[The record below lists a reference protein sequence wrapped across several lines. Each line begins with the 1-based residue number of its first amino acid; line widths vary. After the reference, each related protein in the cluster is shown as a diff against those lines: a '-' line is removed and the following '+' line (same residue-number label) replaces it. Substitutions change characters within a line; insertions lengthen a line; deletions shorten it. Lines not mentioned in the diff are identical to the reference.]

1 MLTDNQE
8 LKLAFDFVQYT
19 NKNIFLT
26 GKAGTGKTTFLHRL
40 KEQSPKR
47 MVVVAPTGV
56 AAINAGGVTVHS
68 LFQLSL
74 GPYLPEYQ
82 QANDN
87 FQLFRFNKEKINILR
102 SLDLLVIDEIS
113 MVRADLLDGV
123 DAVLRR
129 FRDRTQPFGGVQLL
143 MIGDLQQLSPVI
155 KDEEWS
161 LLQPHYK
168 TPYFFSSHAL
178 QKTDYIGIEL
188 KTVYRQSDDTFIA
201 ILNKIRENNM
211 DQPTLDALNK
221 RYIPGF
227 SDGQTEGYITL
238 TTHNYQAQRMNE
250 VKISQLSTK
259 PYTFTAIIEGEFPEH
274 AYPTNH
280 QLTLKE
286 GAQVMFVKNDASPEK
301 LFFNGK
307 IGKIVSISREEI
319 IVMCAGDSQPITVEQ
334 AIWENMRYEIS
345 EETKEIKETKI
356 GSFTQYPLKT
366 AWAITIHKSQ
376 GLTFEHAI
384 IDANASFAHGQVYV
398 ALSRCRT
405 LEGMVLT
412 APLSERSIINDTT
425 VKQFTSEID
434 ENKPTNDLLQHAR
447 LEYQQYLLLELFD
460 FLRVQRWIYLIQKV
474 YTDNPG
480 AIPPTTGKTVEKM
493 VLEFRTEV
501 VTVAEKFKAQ
511 IQNLLKD
518 GIENNEVLQD
528 RIKKGAAYFLGKT
541 QAIII
546 EFIEDLSI
554 ETDNKQV
561 RKQWTDYYQKLQ
573 EEIEVKVACLVDAL
587 NGFYVKN
594 YLKVKAKTM
603 LAESQ
608 KIKKI
613 KKEKGKATSGA
624 SPASSGIIH
633 PKLFE
638 TLRNWRAKKAA
649 ELAMPVYIV
658 LQQKTLLDL
667 LEKLPVNSKELLQI
681 NGFGEKKLKQFGSEV
696 LKIIQDFREKNGMK
710 TGKELEF

>member
-26 GKAGTGKTTFLHRL
+26 GKAGTGKTTFLYRL
-40 KEQSPKR
+40 REQSPKR

-56 AAINAGGVTVHS
+56 AAINAGGVTIHS
-68 LFQLSL
+68 FFQLSL

-155 KDEEWS
+155 KEEEWS
-161 LLQPHYK
+161 LLQSHYK

-211 DQPTLDALNK
+211 DQPTLEALNK

-227 SDGQTEGYITL
+227 SDRQTEGYITL
-238 TTHNYQAQRMNE
+238 TTHNYQAQRMNAA
-250 VKISQLSTK
+250 KISQLPAT
-259 PYTFTAIIEGEFPEH
+259 PYTFSATIEGEFPEH
-274 AYPTNH
+274 AYPTDH

-307 IGKIVSISREEI
+307 IGKIVSISREKI
-319 IVMCAGDSQPITVEQ
+319 IVMCAGDSQSIAVEQ

-345 EETKEIKETKI
+345 EETKEIKETRI

-474 YTDNPG
+474 YMDNPG
-480 AIPPTTGKTVEKM
+480 AIPPAIGKTVEKM

-501 VTVAEKFKAQ
+501 VTVAEKFKTQ

-518 GIENNEVLQD
+518 GIETNEVLQD

-546 EFIEDLSI
+546 EFIEDLLI

-573 EEIEVKVACLVDAL
+573 EETEVKSACLIDSL

-608 KIKKI
+608 KIKKR
-613 KKEKGKATSGA
+613 KKEKGKATNGA
-624 SPASSGIIH
+624 SLASSGITH
-633 PKLFE
+633 PELFE
-638 TLRNWRAKKAA
+638 MLRNWRAKKAA
-649 ELAMPVYIV
+649 ELAMPAYIV

-667 LEKLPVNSKELLQI
+667 LEKLPVNSKELLRI
-681 NGFGEKKLKQFGSEV
+681 NGFGEKKLKQFGLEV
-696 LKIIQDFREKNGMK
+696 LKIIQDFRKKNGMK
-710 TGKELEF
+710 TGRDLEF